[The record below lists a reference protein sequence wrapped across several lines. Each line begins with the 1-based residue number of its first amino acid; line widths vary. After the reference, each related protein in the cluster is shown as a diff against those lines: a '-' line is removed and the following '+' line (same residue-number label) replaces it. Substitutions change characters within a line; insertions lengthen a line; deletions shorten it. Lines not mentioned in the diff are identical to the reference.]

1 MRLMEYSFYLFA
13 SLILGAVARVGF
25 NLSANISLFVMVFS
39 FISIAFSSR
48 IYLFFYS
55 LFNDKKVI
63 YNEED
68 DYYNL
73 YKITYGLSKYL
84 EINMP
89 EIVLTDSVEI
99 CAIEGDKSKSML
111 LVNPD
116 KIPNFCFLDYVGIIS
131 HELAHVKLDHTKFLA
146 IMRIPFFY
154 LNYSLQIIQFILQS
168 VITPIMLI
176 IPLVNYLWMIFQY
189 IYLVT
194 FELVSKLN
202 NEIWLFLS
210 NLYMYFIEPQADKFT
225 HSMGNGWYLISAL
238 EKLDTGIEEA
248 KILNLLNPH
257 KSPRKRIITLLNY
270 ENNNTNLVNPF
281 NVYSAYDG
289 ISLFKKEDCALNE
302 RLLTKNINS
311 SSLSYLETNTN
322 EVAVF

>member
-1 MRLMEYSFYLFA
+1 MEYSFYLFA
-13 SLILGAVARVGF
+13 SLVLGAVARVGF
-25 NLSANISLFVMVFS
+25 NLSANISLFVIVFS
-39 FISIAFSSR
+39 FISITFSSN
-48 IYLFFYS
+48 IYLFIYS

-63 YNEED
+63 YTDTD
-68 DYYNL
+68 DYHEL
-73 YKITYGLSKYL
+73 YKITHGLSKYL

-99 CAIEGDKSKSML
+99 CAIEGDGSKSML

-116 KIPNFCFLDYVGIIS
+116 KITNFNFLECVGIIS
-131 HELAHVKLDHTKFLA
+131 HELAHVKLDHTKFLS

-168 VITPIMLI
+168 VITPIMYI
-176 IPLVNYLWMIFQY
+176 IPLVSHLWMIFQY
-189 IYLVT
+189 IYLLT

-225 HSMGNGWYLISAL
+225 HCMGNGWYLIYAL
-238 EKLDTGIEEA
+238 DKLDTGIEEA

-257 KSPRKRIITLLNY
+257 KSPRKRITALLNY
-270 ENNNTNLVNPF
+270 EYNYPKPINPF
-281 NVYSAYDG
+281 NVYTAYHG
-289 ISLFKKEDCALNE
+289 ISLFKKENCALNE
-302 RLLTKNINS
+302 RLLTKNKNS
-311 SSLSYLETNTN
+311 SSLRYLESNTN